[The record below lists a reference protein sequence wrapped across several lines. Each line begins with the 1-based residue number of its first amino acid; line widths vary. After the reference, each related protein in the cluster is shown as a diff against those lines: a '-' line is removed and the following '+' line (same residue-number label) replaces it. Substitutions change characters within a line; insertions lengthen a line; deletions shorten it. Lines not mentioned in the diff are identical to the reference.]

1 MALTFQIIGYK
12 KSGKTLITT
21 ELVRLLTDR
30 HLHVSVLKHDAHAS
44 TMDTPGTDTA
54 QFSHAGAQEVIL
66 QSANGTFCHQTT
78 VQPVPVSR
86 LIARLPTSTDVILLE
101 GFKHA
106 PYPKIA
112 LLRSDDHAIDFQ
124 QFTNIQ
130 VFASLTCHPDATLVG
145 KTAICNWFVQ
155 TYFKGAATTND

>member
-66 QSANGTFCHQTT
+66 QSANGIFAIK
-78 VQPVPVSR
+78 QP
-86 LIARLPTSTDVILLE
+86 
-101 GFKHA
+101 
-106 PYPKIA
+106 Y
-112 LLRSDDHAIDFQ
+112 
-124 QFTNIQ
+124 
-130 VFASLTCHPDATLVG
+130 SLSLSAG
-145 KTAICNWFVQ
+145 
-155 TYFKGAATTND
+155 